1 MLSVTLFTE
10 FQSLLGPD
18 RVFDDPGTLDFY
30 ASDET
35 PRRCPPD
42 AVLFPAS
49 HEQVLAL
56 VRLANQHR
64 IQLTPRGAGSGNVGG
79 AMPVPGSV
87 VVSFEC
93 MNRILEFDAANRL
106 VVVQPGVVTEDIDRL
121 ARTVGLMYAPDP
133 GSGAYSRIG
142 GNLAMNAAGP
152 RCVKYGATRDH
163 VLGLRAVTGDGREI
177 RCGSRTS
184 KYATA
189 YDLTRLLVGSEG
201 TLALITEATLKLVPA
216 PETVATLRVCYA
228 DNAAACAAVG
238 RIMGQP
244 LNQSVVP
251 CALEFM
257 DSRSLAAI
265 KEYGGAEGLPP
276 GTEAVLMVEADG
288 AAEDVPR
295 QMVAL
300 EKALAGPGML
310 EIQSG
315 FTKADI
321 TRLWTAR
328 KSLSHAVKKIA
339 PLKINED
346 VVVPVG
352 RLANLVNAIDA
363 LGHHHRV
370 PIVSFGH
377 AGNGNLHVN
386 LMVHPDDADEMVR
399 ARACRDALVEAV
411 LGLGGSLSGEH
422 GIGSEKR
429 RYVSRELDAETLAL
443 MRDLKRLFDPL
454 GILNPGK
461 KLPDLD

>member
-1 MLSVTLFTE
+1 MMLSREAQADLLA
-10 FQSLLGPD
+10 LLGPE
-18 RVFDDPGTLDFY
+18 RALFDDATRALY

-35 PRRCPPD
+35 PRSCTPE
-42 AVLFPAS
+42 AVLFPAR
-49 HEQVLAL
+49 HDDVAAI
-56 VRLANQHR
+56 VRLANRHR
-64 IQLTPRGAGSGNVGG
+64 FALVARGAGSGNLGG
-79 AMPVPGSV
+79 AVPVPGGV

-93 MNRILEFDAANRL
+93 MNRILEFDPANRL
-106 VVVQPGVVTEDIDRL
+106 MVVEPGVVTDDIDAL
-121 ARTVGLMYAPDP
+121 AASAGLMYAPDP

-142 GNLAMNAAGP
+142 GNLATNAAGP

-163 VLGLRAVTGDGREI
+163 VLGLRAVAGDGRELKV
-177 RCGSRTS
+177 GSRTS

-189 YDLTRLLVGSEG
+189 YDLSRLLVGSEG
-201 TLALITEATLKLVPA
+201 TLALITEATLRLVPA

-228 DNAAACAAVG
+228 DNAAACAAVV
-238 RIMGQP
+238 RIMARP
-244 LNQSVVP
+244 VVP

-257 DSRSLAAI
+257 DSRSIEAI
-265 KEYGGAEGLPP
+265 REYGGAEGLPE
-276 GTEAVLMVEADG
+276 GTRAVLMVEADG
-288 AAEDVPR
+288 DHDDVPR
-295 QMVAL
+295 QIAAL
-300 EKALAGPGML
+300 EKALAGAGLL

-315 FTKADI
+315 FAAADI
-321 TRLWTAR
+321 KRLWTAR
-328 KSLSHAVKKIA
+328 KSLSLAVKNIA

-346 VVVPVG
+346 VVVPVA
-352 RLANLVNAIDA
+352 RLASLVNAIDA

-386 LMVHPDDADEMVR
+386 LMVHGDDADEMAR

-429 RYVSRELDAETLAL
+429 HFVDRELDAGTLAM
-443 MRDLKRLFDPL
+443 MRDVKRLFDPN

-461 KLPDLD
+461 KLPDET

>member
-1 MLSVTLFTE
+1 MMLSREAQVDLLA
-10 FQSLLGPD
+10 LLGPE
-18 RVFDDPGTLDFY
+18 RAFFDDATRTLY

-35 PRRCPPD
+35 PRSCMPE
-42 AVLFPAS
+42 AVLFPAR
-49 HEQVLAL
+49 HDDVAAI
-56 VRLANQHR
+56 VRLANRHR
-64 IQLTPRGAGSGNVGG
+64 FALVARGAGSGNLGG
-79 AMPVPGSV
+79 AVPVPGGV

-93 MNRILEFDAANRL
+93 MNRVLEFDPANRL
-106 VVVQPGVVTEDIDRL
+106 MVVEPGVVTDDIDAL
-121 ARTVGLMYAPDP
+121 AASAGLMYAPDP

-142 GNLAMNAAGP
+142 GNLATNAAGP

-163 VLGLRAVTGDGREI
+163 VLGLRAVAGDGRELKV
-177 RCGSRTS
+177 GSRTS

-189 YDLTRLLVGSEG
+189 YDLSRLLVGSEG
-201 TLALITEATLKLVPA
+201 TLALITEATLRLVPA

-228 DNAAACAAVG
+228 DNAAACAAVV
-238 RIMGQP
+238 RIMARP
-244 LNQSVVP
+244 VVP

-257 DSRSLAAI
+257 DSRSIEAI
-265 KEYGGAEGLPP
+265 REYGGAEGLPE
-276 GTEAVLMVEADG
+276 GTRAVLMVEADG
-288 AAEDVPR
+288 DHDDVPR
-295 QMVAL
+295 QIAAL
-300 EKALAGPGML
+300 EKALAGAGLL

-315 FTKADI
+315 FAAADI
-321 TRLWTAR
+321 KRLWTAR
-328 KSLSHAVKKIA
+328 KSLSLAVKNIA

-346 VVVPVG
+346 VVVPVA
-352 RLANLVNAIDA
+352 RLASLVNAIDA

-386 LMVHPDDADEMVR
+386 LMVHGDDADEMAR

-429 RYVSRELDAETLAL
+429 HFVDRELDADTLAM
-443 MRDLKRLFDPL
+443 MRDVKRLFDPN

-461 KLPDLD
+461 KLPDET